1 MEKVLRDM
9 SYIILDLV
17 ENLDKEVREVENI
30 KEIYRLVLL
39 VSNNKD
45 KELREIISK
54 DNLVNGDK

>member
-54 DNLVNGDK
+54 G

>member
-17 ENLDKEVREVENI
+17 ENLDKEAREVENI

>member
-17 ENLDKEVREVENI
+17 ENLDKEAREVENI

-39 VSNNKD
+39 VSNKNYYCG
-45 KELREIISK
+45 E
-54 DNLVNGDK
+54 V